1 MPTQWSSMQTSDLV
15 ALTSSQWLSM
25 ESDDFQSLRGA
36 QWSSIDTVDLQSLST
51 SQWVDFATD
60 DLRSLSTQQW
70 VAMATDDLRALA
82 TTQWQVMATDDLV
95 ALSTSQWAVMATDDV
110 LALTTTQ
117 WDSVES
123 DDKQAWYVAADD
135 STRDVTHARAFISTP
150 LVIDLDGDGLEL
162 MPLFP
167 GVRFDLLDSGKRQQI
182 GWVAS
187 DDGLL
192 VRDVNGN
199 GRIDSGA
206 ELFGSSTILPSGE
219 RAADGYQAL
228 SVLDSDED
236 GWLSELEAD
245 QSQVLIWRDLNG
257 DAVSQSE
264 ELFSFSDFGIVSL
277 DLDPSVV
284 SWWQAGQEVR
294 LTSDAL
300 LSDGNSV
307 VLADVW
313 FSWIAPLEDEVV
325 VPVRSSVLP
334 GS

>member
-1 MPTQWSSMQTSDLV
+1 
-15 ALTSSQWLSM
+15 
-25 ESDDFQSLRGA
+25 
-36 QWSSIDTVDLQSLST
+36 
-51 SQWVDFATD
+51 
-60 DLRSLSTQQW
+60 
-70 VAMATDDLRALA
+70 MATDDLRALA

-117 WDSVES
+117 WHSLEATDREAWDVATRAAGQNES
-123 DDKQAWYVAADD
+123 AYQRVHVA
-135 STRDVTHARAFISTP
+135 TP

-228 SVLDSDED
+228 SVLDADQD
-236 GWLSELEAD
+236 GWLTELEAG

-264 ELFSFSDFGIVSL
+264 ELFSFSDVGIVSL
-277 DLDPSVV
+277 NLDPSVV

-294 LTSDAL
+294 L
-300 LSDGNSV
+300 
-307 VLADVW
+307 
-313 FSWIAPLEDEVV
+313 SWIAPQEEVSYA
-325 VPVRSSVLP
+325 PNRLNGGA